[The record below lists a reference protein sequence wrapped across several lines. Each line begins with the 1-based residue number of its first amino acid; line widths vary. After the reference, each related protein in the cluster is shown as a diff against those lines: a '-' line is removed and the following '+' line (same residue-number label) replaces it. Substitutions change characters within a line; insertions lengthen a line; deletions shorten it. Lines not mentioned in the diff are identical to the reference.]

1 MNHDTTEAEFLFH
14 QACTLCGS
22 SDACAV
28 YDDGHTH
35 CFSCNQTIQGDTVT
49 VKERKEVGFDPLDF
63 EVQDLPKRGIYKD
76 ACQKYK
82 YGVGMFRFKGMPAA
96 VRVQVANYYDLEG
109 NLEGQKIRDKDKQFA
124 VLGKVKALYGM
135 QLFPSKGK
143 RVVVCEGEIDTL
155 SMATAQ
161 NLKWPVVGIPTGA
174 AGAAKAFKRNME
186 WLCGYDE
193 VIIMF
198 DDDEPGL
205 RAAQECAEL
214 LPPGKVKIAR
224 LPLHDANDML
234 VAGKQAEMVSCMF
247 NARPYRPDGIV
258 GFEEAWEQ
266 LIKVDASH
274 SLNYPWEALNGVT
287 RGCRTGELVMITAG
301 TGIGKSTICKE
312 IAYALSRQEPGIGYV
327 ALEENVKK
335 SVQGLLSLHLDR
347 PLHLLDDT
355 EQPSE
360 VDLRAAF
367 EAVVEKGQVYFYQHF
382 GSMASDNLLS
392 KLRYLIVGLG
402 CHTIVLDH
410 ISIVISGQTGENER
424 RSIDQLMTALRSLTE
439 ETGVRMIVVSH
450 LKRTE
455 GTSWEQGKEPRLAD
469 LRGSAALEQMS
480 DIVIGASRDQKDEV
494 NRERIKLHVLKNR
507 HSGQLGDAGYLK
519 YNIKT
524 GRLVEVGHFED
535 VQETGDGSEK
545 DGF

>member
-1 MNHDTTEAEFLFH
+1 M
-14 QACTLCGS
+14 
-22 SDACAV
+22 
-28 YDDGHTH
+28 
-35 CFSCNQTIQGDTVT
+35 T
-49 VKERKEVGFDPLDF
+49 VKEPERALSFSPLIT
-63 EVQDLPKRGIYKD
+63 EARDLPKRGIYKD
-76 ACQKYK
+76 ACSKYK
-82 YGVGMFRFKGMPAA
+82 YGVTMHGGQM
-96 VRVQVANYYDLEG
+96 VQVANYYDERG
-109 NLEGQKIRDKDKQFA
+109 NLEGQKIRGRDKDFSCI
-124 VLGKVKALYGM
+124 GKVRSLYGI
-135 QLFPSKGK
+135 QLWPSKGK

-161 NLKWPVVGIPTGA
+161 GLKWPVVGIPTGA
-174 AGAAKAFKRNME
+174 ASAAKSFKRNLE

-205 RAAQECAEL
+205 RAAQECSAV
-214 LPPGKVKIAR
+214 LPPGKAKIAR

-234 VAGKQAEMVSCMF
+234 RAGRQAEMVQCMF

-258 GFEEAWEQ
+258 GFDESWEE
-266 LIKVDASH
+266 LVKVDASH
-274 SLNYPWEALNGVT
+274 SLNYPWEGLNGVT

-335 SVQGLLSLHLDR
+335 SVQGLLSIHLNR
-347 PLHLLDDT
+347 PLHLLADT

-360 VDLRAAF
+360 VALRVAF
-367 EAVVEKGQVYFYQHF
+367 EEVVEKGQVYFYQHF

-410 ISIVISGQTGENER
+410 ISIVISGQTGDNER

-439 ETGVRMIVVSH
+439 ETGCRMIVVSH

-455 GTSWEQGKEPRLAD
+455 GTSWEEGKEPRLAD
-469 LRGSAALEQMS
+469 LRGSASLEQMS
-480 DIVIGASRDQKDEV
+480 DIVIGASRDQKDET
-494 NRERIKLHVLKNR
+494 NREKIKLHVLKNR
-507 HSGQLGDAGYLK
+507 HSGMLGDAGYLR
-519 YNIKT
+519 YNLKT
-524 GRLVEVGHFED
+524 GRLNEVSLFE
-535 VQETGDGSEK
+535 ETEVNDTKTDEK
-545 DGF
+545 EDGF

>member
-1 MNHDTTEAEFLFH
+1 MFQEKKEAEFLYH
-14 QACTLCGS
+14 EGCKHCGS

-35 CFSCNQTIQGDTVT
+35 CFSCNRTTQGDTVT
-49 VKERKEVGFDPLDF
+49 VIEKEPVTFAALDF
-63 EVQDLPKRGIYKD
+63 EVRDLPKRGIYKD

-82 YGVGMFRFKGMPAA
+82 YGVTQDRGEM
-96 VRVQVANYYDLEG
+96 VQVANYYDAAG
-109 NLEGQKIRDKDKQFA
+109 NLEGQKTRGKDKKFS
-124 VLGKVKALYGM
+124 VLGKVRSLYGM
-135 QLFPSKGK
+135 QLWKSTGK
-143 RVVVCEGEIDTL
+143 RVVVCEGEVDTL

-161 NLKWPVVGIPTGA
+161 GLKWPVVGIPSGA
-174 AGAAKAFKRNME
+174 AGAVKAFKRNME

-205 RAAQECAEL
+205 RAAQECAEI
-214 LPPGKVKIAR
+214 LPPGKAKIAH

-234 VAGKQAEMVSCMF
+234 RAGRQSELVECMF

-258 GFEEAWEQ
+258 GFEEAWEE
-266 LIKVDASH
+266 LIKVDATAK
-274 SLNYPWEALNGVT
+274 LDYPWEGLNGVT
-287 RGCRTGELVMITAG
+287 GGCRTGELVMITAG

-335 SVQGLLSLHLDR
+335 SVQGLLSIHLDR
-347 PLHLLDDT
+347 PLHLLPDT
-355 EQPSE
+355 EQPNG

-367 EAVVEKGQVYFYQHF
+367 EEVVEEGRVYFYQHF

-480 DIVIGASRDQKDEV
+480 DIVIAASRDQKDEN
-494 NRERIKLHVLKNR
+494 NRERVQLHVLKNR
-507 HSGQLGDAGYLK
+507 HSGMLGNAGTLK
-519 YNIKT
+519 YSIKT
-524 GRLVEVGHFED
+524 GRLKEVSLFE
-535 VQETGDGSEK
+535 EDGADTTTDKE
-545 DGF
+545 DNF